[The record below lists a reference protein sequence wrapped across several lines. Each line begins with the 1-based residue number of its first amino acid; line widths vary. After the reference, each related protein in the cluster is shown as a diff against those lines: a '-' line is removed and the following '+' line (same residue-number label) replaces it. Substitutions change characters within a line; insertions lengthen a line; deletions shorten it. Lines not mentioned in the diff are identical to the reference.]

1 MTGAQKLIKLFAL
14 LLACVII
21 VGIGGAVVATV
32 AFVGMAIGVD
42 DGGMREMG
50 QVWIEEEKY
59 AQEKIRN
66 LRIDVGATQLIV
78 KTFDE
83 AEVVSVETN
92 LDYIETGRESDT
104 LRVKE
109 KSHFGLNAPWHRG
122 RVLVKLP
129 KDYEFEKIEVEVG
142 AGALEVVDLSGKEV
156 CLELGAGK
164 TEIRNLTAK
173 DHVKIN
179 GGAGY
184 FSLRD
189 SVLHDLDLDLGAG
202 RSEIVAD
209 ITGDSKIDS
218 GVGSLDLELQR
229 PRDQYYFRIDKG
241 LGGILLDG
249 EKVDDGKY
257 GDGENELVV
266 DSGVGSVTIKT
277 ARK

>member
-1 MTGAQKLIKLFAL
+1 MTGVQKLIKLFAL
-14 LLACVII
+14 LMACVII

-42 DGGMREMG
+42 DGDIREVS
-50 QVWIEEEKY
+50 QVWADEEGN
-59 AQEKIRN
+59 AQGKIRN
-66 LRIDVGATQLIV
+66 LKVDVGATQVIV
-78 KTFDE
+78 KAFED
-83 AEVVSVETN
+83 AKAVSVETN
-92 LDYIETGRESDT
+92 LDYLETGKENET

-129 KDYEFEKIEVEVG
+129 KDYEFEKIEIEVG
-142 AGALEVVDLSGKEV
+142 AGALEVADLSGREMR
-156 CLELGAGK
+156 LELGAGK
-164 TEIRNLTAK
+164 TEIRNLTVK
-173 DHVKIN
+173 DRARIN

-184 FSLRD
+184 LVLRD

-202 RSEIVAD
+202 RSEIVVD
-209 ITGDSKIDS
+209 ITGNSRIDS

-229 PRDQYYFRIDKG
+229 SQDQYYFRIDKG

-249 EKVDDGKY
+249 ETVNDGKY
-257 GDGENELVV
+257 GNGENELVI

-277 ARK
+277 AGK